1 MVRAE
6 DMHSRAKLLRF
17 LRDGEPAC
25 CRLFLDYHGLRL
37 IWSWMID
44 NRTAE
49 NVEAKMEVCFFFYP
63 ALEFC

>member
-6 DMHSRAKLLRF
+6 DMHSRAKLLKL

-44 NRTAE
+44 TRTAD
-49 NVEAKMEVCFFFYP
+49 NVEAKTEVN
-63 ALEFC
+63 LL